1 MLFRSRHLL
10 ALPISYFQSRRTGE
24 VVARVR
30 ELDTLR
36 EFITSSAL
44 TLVIDL
50 LFTMIF
56 LVVMWFYSPKLTGI
70 VLLTLPCYVLI
81 AVFVTPILRKRVE
94 ERFKHGAENQ
104 SFLVESVSGAETIKA
119 MSVQPQS
126 QERWESLL
134 AAYVRSS
141 FRASNLGNIAGQAV
155 QLVSKMGSAAILFFG
170 ASLVI
175 GNQLTVGQLIAFN
188 MFAGYVTAPV
198 LRLSQLWNDFQQ
210 ARLAVERLGDILNS
224 PTEPGY
230 NPGRSTIGSIDGELT
245 FDQVTFRYRPDKP
258 ETLRRLSFKV
268 EAGQTIG
275 IVGPSGS
282 GKTTLLKAILGSISP
297 VEGHVTKKPQLRMGY
312 VPQVETVDWNF
323 PVTVLE
329 VVVMTRSSTGRLPR
343 VTKDERAD
351 ALLVLERLGLGGLEN
366 RHIRELSGGQQQRVF
381 VARALFHRPELLVLD
396 EPTSGVDVRTRHEV
410 LHLLADLHDEGVSI
424 ILSTHDLNGL
434 AAHLPRLVCLNSEII
449 ADGSPVEVL
458 TPEVLEQTFGA
469 PMEVLIH
476 GGMPVVVDG
485 VGADIA
491 ERMSRLG

>member
-1 MLFRSRHLL
+1 M
-10 ALPISYFQSRRTGE
+10 IGE
-24 VVARVR
+24 V
-30 ELDTLR
+30 
-36 EFITSSAL
+36 
-44 TLVIDL
+44 
-50 LFTMIF
+50 
-56 LVVMWFYSPKLTGI
+56 
-70 VLLTLPCYVLI
+70 
-81 AVFVTPILRKRVE
+81 
-94 ERFKHGAENQ
+94 
-104 SFLVESVSGAETIKA
+104 LVECAHMSCAYNSTLAIKKIDFTIRK
-119 MSVQPQS
+119 
-126 QERWESLL
+126 
-134 AAYVRSS
+134 
-141 FRASNLGNIAGQAV
+141 G
-155 QLVSKMGSAAILFFG
+155 
-170 ASLVI
+170 
-175 GNQLTVGQLIAFN
+175 
-188 MFAGYVTAPV
+188 
-198 LRLSQLWNDFQQ
+198 DF
-210 ARLAVERLGDILNS
+210 V
-224 PTEPGY
+224 
-230 NPGRSTIGSIDGELT
+230 
-245 FDQVTFRYRPDKP
+245 
-258 ETLRRLSFKV
+258 
-268 EAGQTIG
+268 G

-282 GKTTLLKAILGSISP
+282 GKTTLLKSILGSIVP

-381 VARALFHRPELLVLD
+381 VARALFHRPVLLVLD

-449 ADGSPVEVL
+449 ADGSPVDVL

-491 ERMSRLG
+491 ERMSRLA